1 MITCTADSNPT
12 RVMFK
17 WYIEDVI
24 EVDKVV
30 DHNTTDQISSLEIK
44 GLMYELNTSYFY
56 NISIL
61 PRN

>member
-1 MITCTADSNPT
+1 MITCTADSNPP

-44 GLMYELNTSYFY
+44 GLMYELNTPYF
-56 NISIL
+56 
-61 PRN
+61 